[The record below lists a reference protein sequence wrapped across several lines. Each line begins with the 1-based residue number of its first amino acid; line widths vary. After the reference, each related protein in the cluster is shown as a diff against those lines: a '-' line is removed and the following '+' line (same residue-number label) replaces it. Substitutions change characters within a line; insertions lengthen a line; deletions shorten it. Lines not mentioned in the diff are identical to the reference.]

1 MALKHNKQQSLQQHV
16 LQQHHGTVD
25 SQSEGSILK
34 LPVEILDMIA
44 TKLDDYGLKSMRST
58 CRHLRIG
65 TFYEFA
71 ERSTSSHVEIVT
83 TNGKIA
89 MRKLTVTL
97 RSPNLVKAKAAMTQL
112 LALHDPL
119 YANEIHPEKTLVS
132 NTVTSNPNAWTF
144 QQQKNYKQAHEYC
157 LAPLIF
163 ARVAYLPP
171 QTTNLRRLVIE
182 GADLDGDGLLEV
194 LITHKHHLRR
204 VVLRKVTITKFINCV
219 LALCRSKTQNFEF
232 EDLEVRDTQ
241 GRDSLVTRDLRVFP
255 KFKRLMRL
263 EWELSAG
270 FGSSR
275 FVYERGSDTARVGH
289 ERDSDTWLRGVC
301 QSQLLL

>member
-144 QQQKNYKQAHEYC
+144 QQQKNYRQAHEHC

-171 QTTNLRRLVIE
+171 HHQLAPPCHRR
-182 GADLDGDGLLEV
+182 
-194 LITHKHHLRR
+194 RR
-204 VVLRKVTITKFINCV
+204 SGRGW
-219 LALCRSKTQNFEF
+219 LARGTDNAQAPPS
-232 EDLEVRDTQ
+232 
-241 GRDSLVTRDLRVFP
+241 P
-255 KFKRLMRL
+255 
-263 EWELSAG
+263 
-270 FGSSR
+270 
-275 FVYERGSDTARVGH
+275 RGSPQSHYH
-289 ERDSDTWLRGVC
+289 EIH
-301 QSQLLL
+301 QLCTGLMPF